1 MSGYGAKGAP
11 NPTYG
16 TECTGH
22 LPEARHIET
31 RAMQKNAGTCRALHE
46 SGAV

>member
-1 MSGYGAKGAP
+1 MSGYGAKDAP

-16 TECTGH
+16 TECTGR

-31 RAMQKNAGTCRALHE
+31 R
-46 SGAV
+46 V